1 MTHFLHYI
9 YKDKILRNRIM
20 PLHKISI
27 LDPEYH
33 HIIQGNDIKR
43 MGVYMQE
50 ANKQLA
56 QSPVLTKMSFQI
68 LDKQNH

>member
-1 MTHFLHYI
+1 
-9 YKDKILRNRIM
+9 M

-33 HIIQGNDIKR
+33 YIIQGDDIKR
-43 MGVYMQE
+43 MDVYMQE

-68 LDKQNH
+68 QEQQNH